1 MRCSGNMRCDI
12 LTDFPF
18 CKYAKLRSIQWVS
31 RLSVRCWFVKAVYV
45 TCAGVELKATGVTA
59 SAIEIEPGRKMSWRK
74 RGRRAGLRRPFVF
87 EVCAALYGNIV
98 TGPNGLNVS

>member
-1 MRCSGNMRCDI
+1 MRCWGNMRCDI

-31 RLSVRCWFVKAVYV
+31 RGLSVRCWFVKAVYV

-74 RGRRAGLRRPFVF
+74 RKGPACAGPSLLKHIMLFMAGSLRDR
-87 EVCAALYGNIV
+87 
-98 TGPNGLNVS
+98 TG